1 MNDLGKKIATGIGV
15 AAGLITIGGLLSQY
29 LKGVKP
35 AEARPAGIKVTL
47 VSEPYPVEILVDG
60 EPVKAPAELFL
71 QEGWY
76 TFQTSRIALDLLT
89 EYAFYCWMI
98 DDKIV
103 SYDTEMKTYIS
114 KPVTIRA
121 VYLLSESYPA
131 VIPMLP

>member
-1 MNDLGKKIATGIGV
+1 
-15 AAGLITIGGLLSQY
+15 
-29 LKGVKP
+29 VK
-35 AEARPAGIKVTL
+35 AVPAGIKVNL
-47 VSEPYPVEILVDG
+47 ISEPYPVEILVNG
-60 EPVKAPAELFL
+60 KTVTAPTELSL

-76 TFQTSRIALDLLT
+76 TFQTSRIALDLLE
-89 EYAFYCWMI
+89 EYEFYCWMI

-131 VIPMLP
+131 VIPMFP